1 LTRAIKVNSLSLDG
15 AMVCRMNDRNTT
27 RVVNMDSEAAGVRE
41 GELLWTPSAAQIED
55 ANLTKFAKW
64 LARERG
70 LQFECYDALWQWS
83 VTELEE
89 FWQAMWDYFGIQS
102 SSPHTRVLGKR
113 TMPGAEWFPGARL
126 NYAEHVLRNERAGFD
141 ALLFMSEKA
150 PLTGMP
156 WETFAGQVRILA
168 TRLRELGVRPG
179 DRVVAYMPN
188 IPQTMIAMLATTA
201 IGAIWAC
208 CSPDFGS
215 RGVIDRIQQLAPKV
229 LFCVDGYRY
238 GGKAFER
245 KKELAD
251 IIAALEGLQH
261 VVHLP
266 YLNAEDRGGPSD
278 GALLWSDLLKQ
289 AAVSPKEFE
298 FEQVPFGHP
307 LWVLFSS
314 GTTGL
319 PKAIVQSH
327 GGILLEQ
334 LKLQHFHM
342 DYRAGERAFFYTT
355 SGWMMWNFLASMP
368 LSGVCPVLYDGN
380 PAYPAPD
387 VLWKVAQDSR
397 ASFFGAS
404 PAYVEVMAK
413 SGIVPRERFDLSH
426 LRAVMPAGSPVSPEC
441 TAWFY
446 RNVKQDLLVATGS
459 GGTDCCTGFVGG
471 VPTQPVYA
479 GEIQGRSLGVA
490 AYAFNEKGESVVDE
504 VGELVLAEPMP
515 SMPIYFWNDMDG
527 SRYRESYFDVYPGVW
542 RHGDF
547 FRVNGR
553 GGCFVLGRSDATL
566 NRLGVRIGTA
576 EIYRAL
582 AQLEEIEDALI
593 VNLDLPNGKFFMP
606 LFVKLSSGIR
616 LDAELERKICDR
628 LRREYT
634 PRHVPDRVIQVPG
647 IPVTL
652 TRKKM
657 EVPVRKI
664 LLGAPAE
671 QAANRNAMA
680 NPDSLDFFVNYAKTQ
695 KDYSLA
701 TGRMPAAGIS
711 GARSVEK
718 TDGR

>member
-1 LTRAIKVNSLSLDG
+1 
-15 AMVCRMNDRNTT
+15 M
-27 RVVNMDSEAAGVRE
+27 RE
-41 GELLWTPSAAQIED
+41 GELLWTPNAARIED
-55 ANLTKFAKW
+55 ANLTRFAEW
-64 LARERG
+64 LGRERG
-70 LQFECYDALWQWS
+70 LQFSNYEEMWQWS
-83 VTELEE
+83 VSELEE
-89 FWQAMWDYFGIQS
+89 FWQAIWDYFGVES
-102 SSPHTRVLGKR
+102 SAQHTRVLGKR

-126 NYAEHVLRNERAGFD
+126 NYAQHVLRGERAGGD
-141 ALLFMSEKA
+141 AVLFVSETA
-150 PLTGMP
+150 PLSGVP
-156 WETFAGQVRILA
+156 WEKFAGHVRILA
-168 TRLRELGVRPG
+168 TRLRELGVLPG

-188 IPQTMIAMLATTA
+188 IPETMIAMLATTA

-215 RGVIDRIQQLAPKV
+215 RGVIDRIQQLSPKV

-245 KKELAD
+245 KGELAA
-251 IIAALEGLQH
+251 IMGALGGLED
-261 VVHLP
+261 VVYLP
-266 YLNAEDRGGPSD
+266 YLNAEDHVGPCQ
-278 GALLWSDLLKQ
+278 GALEWNKLLEH
-289 AAVSPKEFE
+289 AAVPRGKFE
-298 FEQVPFGHP
+298 FAQVPFGHP

-342 DYRAGERAFFYTT
+342 DYRAGERAFFHTT

-380 PAYPAPD
+380 PAYPGPD
-387 VLWKVAQDSR
+387 VLWRVAQDSR

-404 PAYVEVMAK
+404 PAYVDVMAK
-413 SGIVPRERFDLSH
+413 AGIVPRERFELSH
-426 LRAVMPAGSPVSPEC
+426 LRAIMPAGSPVSPEC
-441 TAWFY
+441 TAWLY
-446 RNVKQDLLVATGS
+446 RNVKEDVWIATGS

-479 GEIQGRSLGVA
+479 GEIQACSLGVA
-490 AYAFNEKGESVVDE
+490 AYAFNEKGKSVVDE
-504 VGELVLAEPMP
+504 VGELVLTEPMP
-515 SMPIYFWNDMDG
+515 SMPIYFWNDEDG

-547 FRVNGR
+547 FRVNRR

-566 NRLGVRIGTA
+566 NRQGVRIGTA

-582 AQLEEIEDALI
+582 AQIEEVEDSLV
-593 VNLDLPNGKFFMP
+593 VNLDLPDGKFFMP
-606 LFVKLSSGIR
+606 LFVTLAGGRR
-616 LDAELERKICDR
+616 LDAELERKIRER

-634 PRHVPDRVIQVPG
+634 PRHVPDRVIQAPG
-647 IPVTL
+647 IPMTL

-664 LLGAPAE
+664 LMGVPFE

-680 NPDSLDFFVNYAKTQ
+680 NPESLDFFMNYLKTQ
-695 KDYSLA
+695 TDYSLA
-701 TGRMPAAGIS
+701 GKRAFDGGEREIQ
-711 GARSVEK
+711 SVEK
-718 TDGR
+718 IDGR

>member
-1 LTRAIKVNSLSLDG
+1 MNRFEQTTVNVS
-15 AMVCRMNDRNTT
+15 
-27 RVVNMDSEAAGVRE
+27 GVRE
-41 GELLWTPSAAQIED
+41 GELLWTPSAAQVED
-55 ANLTKFAKW
+55 ANVTRFAKW

-70 LQFECYDALWQWS
+70 LQFASYEAMWKWS
-83 VTELEE
+83 VTELDD
-89 FWQAMWDYFGIQS
+89 FWQAIWDYFRVES
-102 SSPHTRVLGKR
+102 SAPHTRVLGKR

-126 NYAEHVLRNERAGFD
+126 NYAQHVLRNEHAGGD
-141 ALLFMSEKA
+141 ALLFMSETA
-150 PLTGMP
+150 PLTGVA
-156 WETFAGQVRILA
+156 WERFAGQVRILA

-188 IPQTMIAMLATTA
+188 IPQTMVAMLATTA

-215 RGVIDRIQQLAPKV
+215 RGVIDRIQQLAPRV

-238 GGKAFER
+238 GGKAFDR
-245 KKELAD
+245 KKELAE
-251 IIAALEGLQH
+251 IIAAMDGLDQ
-261 VVHLP
+261 VVYLP
-266 YLNAEDRGGPSD
+266 YLDAEDQRAPCAS
-278 GALLWSDLLKQ
+278 ALRWNDLL
-289 AAVSPKEFE
+289 AHASVSKEEFE
-298 FEQVPFGHP
+298 FEQVLFGHP

-342 DYRAGERAFFYTT
+342 DYRAGERAFFFTT
-355 SGWMMWNFLASMP
+355 AGWMMWNFLASMP

-380 PAYPAPD
+380 PAYPTPD
-387 VLWKVAQDSR
+387 VLWRVAQDSK

-404 PAYVEVMAK
+404 PAYVDVMAK
-413 SGIVPRERFDLSH
+413 AGIVPRERFDLSH
-426 LRAVMPAGSPVSPEC
+426 LRAIMPAGSPVSPEC

-446 RNVKQDLLVATGS
+446 KNVKDDVWIATGS

-479 GEIQGRSLGVA
+479 GEIQARSLGVA
-490 AYAFNEKGESVVDE
+490 AHAFNEKGESVVDE
-504 VGELVLAEPMP
+504 VGELVLTEPMP
-515 SMPIYFWNDMDG
+515 SMPICFWNDKDG

-547 FRVNGR
+547 FRINRR

-566 NRLGVRIGTA
+566 NRQGVRIGTA
-576 EIYRAL
+576 EIYRVL
-582 AQLEEIEDALI
+582 SQLEEVEDALV
-593 VNLDLPNGKFFMP
+593 VNLDLPGGRFFMP
-606 LFVKLSSGIR
+606 LFVKLSDGLR
-616 LDAELERKICDR
+616 LDAELERKMCQR

-634 PRHVPDRVIQVPG
+634 PRHVPDRVIQAPG
-647 IPVTL
+647 IPMTL

-664 LLGAPAE
+664 LMGVPVE

-680 NPDSLDFFVNYAKTQ
+680 NPESLDFFVRYVETQ
-695 KDYSLA
+695 ADYSL
-701 TGRMPAAGIS
+701 PANQAVAGGGQGVHS
-711 GARSVEK
+711 LEK

>member
-1 LTRAIKVNSLSLDG
+1 LITN
-15 AMVCRMNDRNTT
+15 
-27 RVVNMDSEAAGVRE
+27 RVPNNESERPAVRE
-41 GELLWTPSAAQIED
+41 GELLWTPSAAQVED
-55 ANLTKFAKW
+55 ANLTRFAKW

-70 LQFECYDALWQWS
+70 LQFDSYDSLWRWS

-89 FWQAMWDYFGIQS
+89 FWQAMWDYFGIES
-102 SSPHTRVLGKR
+102 SARHTRVLGKR

-126 NYAEHVLRNERAGFD
+126 NYAQHVLRSERAGTD
-141 ALLFMSEKA
+141 ALLFMSETT
-150 PLTGMP
+150 PLTGVP
-156 WETFAGQVRILA
+156 WEIFAGHVRILA
-168 TRLRELGVRPG
+168 TRLREMGVRPG
-179 DRVVAYMPN
+179 DRVVGYMPN
-188 IPQTMIAMLATTA
+188 IPQTMMTMLATTA

-215 RGVIDRIQQLAPKV
+215 RGVVDRLQQLEPKV

-245 KKELAD
+245 KKELTE
-251 IIAALEGLQH
+251 IIAALEGLER
-261 VVHLP
+261 VIYLP
-266 YLNAEDRGGPSD
+266 YLNAQDQMGPCE
-278 GALLWSDLLKQ
+278 GALLWSELLEHET
-289 AAVSPKEFE
+289 VLREEFG

-413 SGIVPRERFDLSH
+413 AGIVPRERFDLSH

-441 TAWFY
+441 TVWFY

-490 AYAFNEKGESVVDE
+490 AYAFDENGESVVDE
-504 VGELVLAEPMP
+504 VGELVLTEPMP
-515 SMPIYFWNDMDG
+515 SMPVYFWNDKDG
-527 SRYRESYFDVYPGVW
+527 SRYRESYFDEYPGVW

-547 FRVNGR
+547 FRVNKR

-582 AQLEEIEDALI
+582 AQLEEIEDTLV
-593 VNLDLPNGKFFMP
+593 VNLDLPGGKFFMP
-606 LFVKLSSGIR
+606 LFVKLIDGLR
-616 LDAELERKICDR
+616 LDAELERKICEC

-634 PRHVPDRVIQVPG
+634 PRHVPDRVIQAPG

-664 LLGAPAE
+664 LLGAHVE

-680 NPDSLDFFVNYAKTQ
+680 NPDSLDFFVNYARTQ
-695 KDYSLA
+695 NDYPLAANQAAADGRREVRSL
-701 TGRMPAAGIS
+701 
-711 GARSVEK
+711 EK
-718 TDGR
+718 TDGC